1 MVRKGSSK
9 SQPKRHVTSGLVYI
23 TSTFNNTTILITD
36 VQGNALA
43 WSTAGLVGFSGSK
56 QSTPYAAQIAAEDV
70 AKKAEAYGIKSLEVL
85 MKGPGSGKEA
95 VVRSLGA
102 SGFNVASIR
111 DITPIPH
118 NGPRQRKARRT

>member
-1 MVRKGSSK
+1 MAREGGRRPSRTV
-9 SQPKRHVTSGLVYI
+9 VSGVVYI
-23 TSTFNNTTILITD
+23 TSTFNNTTILVTD

-70 AKKAEAYGIKSLEVL
+70 AKKLQPFGVKSLEVL

-95 VVRSLGA
+95 VVRSLHSA
-102 SGFNVASIR
+102 GFNISSMR
-111 DITPIPH
+111 DVTPMPH
-118 NGPRQRKARRT
+118 NGCKPRKQRRI